1 MIEGDCVALYARV
14 SSDGQAR
21 DNTIASQI
29 AALQERVAADG
40 FRVLPDHAY
49 VDEGYSGTILLRPA
63 LEKLRDAVAAGIVT
77 RIYIHAPDRLVRR
90 YAHQILLIEEFH
102 RVGAEVIFLNHSIG
116 GTAEDDLLLQVQGV
130 IAEYERAKIL
140 ERGRRG
146 RRHAARSGSVS
157 ALTGAPFGYRY
168 VRRDLGGGVARFEVV
183 EEEAH
188 IVRLIF
194 AWIGLERASMR
205 EVCRRLERMG
215 CQTRQGAAR
224 WYASTIH
231 GMLDNPAY
239 IGRAVFGR
247 VHYGPARPRPRPIRG
262 HPLSSPRPTQRIL
275 APREE
280 WIEIPVPALVDPAM
294 FAAVRAQLDENRKR
308 KRDRKTRSGWLLQG
322 LAVCCGCGYAYC
334 GKAVPRSRKEP
345 SRKLRYYLCSGSEG
359 YRFGGSPPC
368 ANRSVRADQLE
379 EIVWGE
385 VRTLL
390 EDPSR
395 VEGEYRRRLATTRDG
410 IAMPE
415 EIARLDRQSATLRRG
430 IERLIDSYA
439 EGVIEKSEFTP
450 RIAGLKQRLSQ
461 LEERRQAAE
470 DAAGLE
476 RDLSLIIS
484 RMEDFAEKVVKG
496 LDNLD
501 CDGKREIV
509 RTVVRRIEIDQNN
522 VEVIFRVP
530 PNGGS
535 PEPDALNMSRALQH
549 CTDVRRAHH
558 CLAQS
563 LPKARQGLG
572 ESQPKGA
579 RVLAPR
585 LDPPHAQKTLQS
597 GLKSPDRL

>member
-1 MIEGDCVALYARV
+1 MAERRCKRFSAAPVLSQFALLP
-14 SSDGQAR
+14 SSAYVQGM
-21 DNTIASQI
+21 SQ
-29 AALQERVAADG
+29 
-40 FRVLPDHAY
+40 VLPDLFAISCLETDRW
-49 VDEGYSGTILLRPA
+49 VAVWRAPLGQGFMRREFSLRES
-63 LEKLRDAVAAGIVT
+63 L
-77 RIYIHAPDRLVRR
+77 Y
-90 YAHQILLIEEFH
+90 
-102 RVGAEVIFLNHSIG
+102 
-116 GTAEDDLLLQVQGV
+116 
-130 IAEYERAKIL
+130 
-140 ERGRRG
+140 
-146 RRHAARSGSVS
+146 
-157 ALTGAPFGYRY
+157 
-168 VRRDLGGGVARFEVV
+168 
-183 EEEAH
+183 
-188 IVRLIF
+188 
-194 AWIGLERASMR
+194 
-205 EVCRRLERMG
+205 
-215 CQTRQGAAR
+215 
-224 WYASTIH
+224 
-231 GMLDNPAY
+231 
-239 IGRAVFGR
+239 
-247 VHYGPARPRPRPIRG
+247 
-262 HPLSSPRPTQRIL
+262 
-275 APREE
+275 
-280 WIEIPVPALVDPAM
+280 
-294 FAAVRAQLDENRKR
+294 ENRKR

-385 VRTLL
+385 VRALL

-395 VEGEYRRRLATTRDG
+395 VEGEYRRRLAATRDG

-535 PEPDALNMSRALQH
+535 PDPGALNMSRALQH
-549 CTDVRRAHH
+549 CTDVRRAHVRV
-558 CLAQS
+558 AWTMQA
-563 LPKARQGLG
+563 PGQGLG
-572 ESQPKGA
+572 KSQPPRPRIPTS
-579 RVLAPR
+579 RVNQV
-585 LDPPHAQKTLQS
+585 HAEKAMQS
-597 GLKSPDRL
+597 NMIFPDKLSASRAISTSRRMASERFGTSA